1 MVYLN
6 TKFNLNFKNVCRGCG
21 FCFCNSCCHLQTTIV
36 DFGYNEP
43 VKVCG
48 KCHRKFAATPDQRLT
63 YIDEDVAE
71 MERRSARIIADSSI
85 LERSDKEAI
94 IKYENIVKLMD
105 EEFMQQMLKLDGLI
119 VSAELRTKKKQ
130 VIVRIQ
136 DQINQLDA
144 LVERII
150 DRKRQLTDI
159 IVRNSPL
166 KSPYKFDPKQGLKAF
181 EV

>member
-1 MVYLN
+1 
-6 TKFNLNFKNVCRGCG
+6 
-21 FCFCNSCCHLQTTIV
+21 LQTTIV

-48 KCHRKFAATPDQRLT
+48 KCHRKFASSADERLA
-63 YIDEDVAE
+63 YIEEDIND
-71 MERRSARIIADSSI
+71 MERRSARIIADASI
-85 LERSDKEAI
+85 LERSDKEEI
-94 IKYENIVKLMD
+94 TKYDNIVKSID
-105 EEFMQQMLKLDGLI
+105 EEFMQQTLKLDGLI
-119 VSAELRTKKKQ
+119 VSAELRMKKKQ
-130 VIVRIQ
+130 IIVRIQ
-136 DQINQLDA
+136 EQINQLDA

-166 KSPYKFDPKQGLKAF
+166 KSPYKYDPKQGLKAF